1 MSSLTFCK
9 LIAGSSHGVIKA
21 YVHGVRCRRRSQ
33 QYDAK
38 LSNSRQMLL
47 ARICMLFFVLLNV
60 SAFIIFGV
68 LPCMMKAIVPV
79 QRHIKPWEDVR
90 FSCAICSSP
99 KLAGG
104 GWGETI
110 SSTIGG
116 VATSVVGDQLSQ
128 RLTSWLGGGGNKE
141 GENPTAGKPAESTPH
156 VQFTTSRHHT
166 VMLSGV

>member
-1 MSSLTFCK
+1 
-9 LIAGSSHGVIKA
+9 
-21 YVHGVRCRRRSQ
+21 
-33 QYDAK
+33 
-38 LSNSRQMLL
+38 
-47 ARICMLFFVLLNV
+47 
-60 SAFIIFGV
+60 
-68 LPCMMKAIVPV
+68 MMKAIVPV

-141 GENPTAGKPAESTPH
+141 GEDPAAGKPAESTLC
-156 VQFTTSRHHT
+156 VQFSKSRHHT
-166 VMLSGV
+166 VSLSGVLDCNPCVVLLCSISRDQTFSLYGAVDCPS